1 MPIQK
6 KRKRYNQI
14 TYRNY
19 LNTFIK
25 DQTYPFRPHGARTDF
40 LAYVW
45 ALFPTSFYKSSL
57 GVFFA
62 IWIAKGIRNADIWQ
76 AISGVFSRSI
86 ASNFLTTPAL
96 QAQLCDGHYRRPLLP
111 AFGAS
116 GLATQL
122 HVGWVAHT
130 PVCYSIHL
138 GKKV

>member
-1 MPIQK
+1 MPVQK

-14 TYRNY
+14 TFRDY
-19 LNTFIK
+19 LITFLTDI
-25 DQTYPFRPHGARTDF
+25 TFPFRPDGTRAAF
-40 LAYVW
+40 LAYLW
-45 ALFPTSFYKSSL
+45 ALFQTSFYTPFL

-62 IWIAKGIRNADIWQ
+62 IWVAKGIRNADIWQ
-76 AISGVFSRSI
+76 AISGVFSRFI
-86 ASNFLTTPAL
+86 ALNFLTTPAL

-130 PVCYSIHL
+130 PVC
-138 GKKV
+138 